1 MQAACLKEKDD
12 KIASL
17 KAYLSLKEAEAA
29 EAIRLRP
36 QRNSTL
42 EEEKG
47 ALESKVAAL
56 ESADAT
62 KVAKLASLT
71 AQVAKLTKD
80 LSKLGLSC
88 NELSIKASSLDVEKD
103 GLVGQVSSLDGIC
116 SGLRDQVMGY
126 KLFKEQ
132 IKVVQDEQVKMLSDK
147 VAGIDADLMGMGLK
161 LVVMKC
167 LQSLEYLVA
176 LGGATSRAI
185 DKGMQVRLAAGID
198 HGKAGRDLANVS
210 VYDSSAEANFVFV
223 VNALRTVDFP
233 LLSQLESQK
242 DASIADIMGLLHLE
256 GPAAETSEV
265 EQLQPS
271 HEQLMLPIHHPEE
284 DAASQ
289 RLSISEAM
297 IPLIEPLSVEN
308 LVGEASTSGVPAMT
322 TALSTTFVQ
331 TSSVLP
337 ISATDPRVL
346 SVEQP
351 TEVPKIMFEKEEL
364 DTTPEHTTTD

>member
-1 MQAACLKEKDD
+1 
-12 KIASL
+12 
-17 KAYLSLKEAEAA
+17 
-29 EAIRLRP
+29 
-36 QRNSTL
+36 
-42 EEEKG
+42 
-47 ALESKVAAL
+47 
-56 ESADAT
+56 
-62 KVAKLASLT
+62 
-71 AQVAKLTKD
+71 
-80 LSKLGLSC
+80 
-88 NELSIKASSLDVEKD
+88 
-103 GLVGQVSSLDGIC
+103 
-116 SGLRDQVMGY
+116 
-126 KLFKEQ
+126 
-132 IKVVQDEQVKMLSDK
+132 
-147 VAGIDADLMGMGLK
+147 
-161 LVVMKC
+161 MKC

-271 HEQLMLPIHHPEE
+271 PEQLRLPIHHLEDQVVIGE
-284 DAASQ
+284 TSLSFYLDFVHFRMQRIRRDAASQ
-289 RLSISEAM
+289 CLSISEAM

-308 LVGEASTSGVPAMT
+308 LVGKASTSGVPAMT